1 MIATVVTLIFEV
13 TYSDSTLIFIIYLIS
28 DILNSQRGRG
38 EIRKGRIE
46 SNRLIEPINQPI
58 WR

>member
-13 TYSDSTLIFIIYLIS
+13 TYSDSNLIFIIYLIS

-46 SNRLIEPINQPI
+46 SNRID
-58 WR
+58 